1 MVIILYRIDEPTNK
15 LEKTL
20 ENGVSV
26 TGTLRADTSIITPTI
41 KLGFDCSAYNY
52 MYIPVF
58 NRYYYITD
66 ITILS
71 DTMFE
76 ITTQVDVLMS
86 YADSIKN
93 LTAILTNGENI
104 NPYNSD
110 ADYPTEIRTEVKQI
124 DFPYTFAKDDY
135 MVMVAVGSG
144 LVG

>member
-1 MVIILYRIDEPTNK
+1 MVITLYRINEPSNK

-20 ENGVSV
+20 ENGVSI
-26 TGTLRADTSIITPTI
+26 TGTLRADTSITSPVI

-52 MYIPVF
+52 LYIPVF
-58 NRYYYITD
+58 NRYYFITD

-71 DTMFE
+71 NTMFE
-76 ITTQVDVLMS
+76 ISTQVDVLMTYS
-86 YADSIKN
+86 DEIKALN
-93 LTAILTNGENI
+93 AILANGENI

-110 ADYPTEIRTEVKQI
+110 ADYPTEIRTEVKKI
-124 DFPYTFAKDDY
+124 DFPYTFAQDDY